1 MKRLLFIAFMTLFVA
16 STANAQDDCCGNKKC
31 SKECCK
37 GKKCCEGET
46 KTAALKVVSF
56 ELIQPSGMRMFSD
69 EEGNRYT
76 TPGEV
81 SLKKEANGNKLF
93 VRRGIK
99 KATITVEDSVMCR
112 VGELIALYKMKE
124 NNGDY
129 NDSEEFMTDVGNY
142 NCHAKLE
149 DGTSFH
155 SSIPSFYVVRDKEK
169 MERFKTLKSGMI
181 EINKYLQSL
190 VPEEMLK

>member
-1 MKRLLFIAFMTLFVA
+1 MFIAGA
-16 STANAQDDCCGNKKC
+16 ANAQNDCCGKKKD

-37 GKKCCEGET
+37 GKKCCEGEAQ
-46 KTAALKVVSF
+46 AAAPKAVSF
-56 ELIQPSGMRMFSD
+56 EFNQPSGMRMFAD
-69 EEGNRYT
+69 NEGNRYT
-76 TPGEV
+76 TPGEL
-81 SLKKEANGNKLF
+81 SLKKEADGNKLF

-99 KATITVEDSVMCR
+99 KATIMVDDSVMCR

-129 NDSEEFMTDVGNY
+129 NDSEEFVTDVGNY

-155 SSIPSFYVVRDKEK
+155 SSIPTFYVVRDKEK